1 MEAGKSKSR
10 KEPRAFNPGVDNEE
24 IVNKLVAITA
34 CAENHAKVRRRKD
47 GKLVISAVNEKMVS

>member
-1 MEAGKSKSR
+1 MEAGKSRSR

-24 IVNKLVAITA
+24 IVRKLVAITA

-47 GKLVISAVNEKMVS
+47 GRLVISAVIEKLVN

>member
-24 IVNKLVAITA
+24 IINKLVAITA

-47 GKLVISAVNEKMVS
+47 GKLVISAVNERMIS